1 MEMRTGS
8 DLLATLSGLATGK
21 ARKADQP
28 APRRAGVSA
37 AALRQVAGR
46 ARRMLWPYFDENFV
60 FDFFAPRGS
69 HLDIWT

>member
-1 MEMRTGS
+1 MEMRTSS
-8 DLLATLSGLATGK
+8 DLLASLSGLATGK
-21 ARKADQP
+21 TRKADQP
-28 APRRAGVSA
+28 PARRAGVSA

-46 ARRMLWPYFDENFV
+46 ARRMLWPHFDDTFV